1 MLHAGEN
8 LISLSYRNSIQSLGR
23 TMNSRAFTTSLLLAG
38 VAVFMIYTYISS
50 RETELQSE
58 YGNQTPV
65 VVAKEDIKEL
75 EIIDDRKVQ
84 LINVPSKF
92 QMPGHFK
99 RVEDLYNT
107 IAAVPIKKGEQITV
121 PRVTYPGSQSGL
133 SRQISIGKRALS
145 IQVTEGQSVSRLLKP
160 GDRVDILA
168 QVDYAAGKK
177 ERVKVKT
184 VLQDVLILSTGL
196 YVTNSVPIIN
206 IKNDNDSRQMKLNSY
221 TNFNTVT
228 VELTPFEVQ
237 KMVFLISGGGG
248 IYLSLRNN
256 DDKTIERISATRL
269 YDVLGEDAAEAK
281 TYFAEQMARE
291 QKRTGIGGR

>member
-1 MLHAGEN
+1 
-8 LISLSYRNSIQSLGR
+8 
-23 TMNSRAFTTSLLLAG
+23 MNSRAFTTSLLLAG
-38 VAVFMIYTYISS
+38 IAVFMIYSYISS
-50 RETELQSE
+50 RETELQSD

-65 VVAKEDIKEL
+65 VIAKEDIKEF
-75 EIIDDRKVQ
+75 EIIDDRKITI
-84 LINVPSKF
+84 INVPKKF
-92 QMPGHFK
+92 QMPGHYK

-107 IAAVPIKKGEQITV
+107 IAAVPIKKDEQITS
-121 PRVTYPGSQSGL
+121 PRVTYPGAQSGL

-168 QVDYAAGKK
+168 LVDYAAGKK
-177 ERVKVKT
+177 ERLKVKT

-196 YVTNSVPIIN
+196 FVTNSVPIIN
-206 IKNDNDSRQMKLNSY
+206 IKSGGNDTRQMKLNSY
-221 TNFNTVT
+221 TNYNTVT
-228 VELTPFEVQ
+228 LELTPFEVQ
-237 KMVFLISGGGG
+237 KMVFLISAGNG

-281 TYFAEQMARE
+281 TYFAEQMAKE
-291 QKRTGIGGR
+291 TKRTGAGGR

>member
-1 MLHAGEN
+1 
-8 LISLSYRNSIQSLGR
+8 
-23 TMNSRAFTTSLLLAG
+23 MNSRAFTTSLLLAG
-38 VAVFMIYTYISS
+38 IAVMMIWSYISS
-50 RETELQSE
+50 RETELQSD

-84 LINVPSKF
+84 LVNVPSKF
-92 QMPGHFK
+92 QMPGNFK

-107 IAAVPIKKGEQITV
+107 IAAVPIKKGEQITQ
-121 PRVTYPGSQSGL
+121 PRVTYPGAQSGL

-145 IQVTEGQSVSRLLKP
+145 IQVTEGQAVSRLLKP

-168 QVDYAAGKK
+168 LVDYASGKK
-177 ERVKVKT
+177 EKLKVKT

-196 YVTNSVPIIN
+196 FVTNSVPIIN
-206 IKNDNDSRQMKLNSY
+206 IKGDNDSRQMKLNSY
-221 TNFNTVT
+221 TNYNTVT
-228 VELTPFEVQ
+228 LELTPFEVQ
-237 KMVFLISGGGG
+237 KMVFLISAGNG

-256 DDKTIERISATRL
+256 DDKTIERIVATKL

-291 QKRTGIGGR
+291 TKRTGAGGR

>member
-1 MLHAGEN
+1 
-8 LISLSYRNSIQSLGR
+8 
-23 TMNSRAFTTSLLLAG
+23 MNSRAFTTSLLLAVLA
-38 VAVFMIYTYISS
+38 VAMIWSYIES
-50 RETELQSE
+50 RETELQNDF
-58 YGNQTPV
+58 GNQTPV

-84 LINVPSKF
+84 LINVSSKF

-145 IQVTEGQSVSRLLKP
+145 IQVTEGQAVSRLLKP
-160 GDRVDILA
+160 GDRIDILA
-168 QVDYAAGKK
+168 LVDYASGKK
-177 ERVKVKT
+177 ERLKVKT

-206 IKNDNDSRQMKLNSY
+206 IKSETNSRQMKLNSY
-221 TNFNTVT
+221 TNYNTVT
-228 VELTPFEVQ
+228 LELTPFEVQ
-237 KMVFLISGGGG
+237 KMVFLISAGNG

-291 QKRTGIGGR
+291 TKRTGAGGR

>member
-1 MLHAGEN
+1 
-8 LISLSYRNSIQSLGR
+8 
-23 TMNSRAFTTSLLLAG
+23 MNSRAFTTSLILAG
-38 VAVFMIYTYISS
+38 LAVAMIWSYISS
-50 RETELQSE
+50 RETELQSD

-65 VVAKEDIKEL
+65 VIAKEDIKEL

-84 LINVPSKF
+84 LINIPSKF

-145 IQVTEGQSVSRLLKP
+145 IQVTENQAVSRLLKP

-168 QVDYAAGKK
+168 LVDYAAGKK
-177 ERVKVKT
+177 ERLKVKT

-196 YVTNSVPIIN
+196 YVTNSVPIVN
-206 IKNDNDSRQMKLNSY
+206 LKSSENDSRQMKLNSY

-228 VELTPFEVQ
+228 LELTPFEVQ
-237 KMVFLISGGGG
+237 KMVFLISAGNG

-291 QKRTGIGGR
+291 TKRTGPGGR

>member
-1 MLHAGEN
+1 
-8 LISLSYRNSIQSLGR
+8 
-23 TMNSRAFTTSLLLAG
+23 MNSRAFTTSLLLAAI
-38 VAVFMIYTYISS
+38 AVMMIWSYISS
-50 RETELQSE
+50 RETELQSD

-84 LINVPSKF
+84 LVNVPSKF
-92 QMPGHFK
+92 QMPGNFK

-107 IAAVPIKKGEQITV
+107 IAAVPIKKGEQITQ
-121 PRVTYPGSQSGL
+121 PRVTYPGAQSGL

-145 IQVTEGQSVSRLLKP
+145 IQVTEGQAVSRLLKP

-168 QVDYAAGKK
+168 LVDYASGKK
-177 ERVKVKT
+177 EKLKVKT
-184 VLQDVLILSTGL
+184 VLQDVLVLSTGL

-206 IKNDNDSRQMKLNSY
+206 IKGDNDQRQMKLNSY

-228 VELTPFEVQ
+228 LELTPFEVQ
-237 KMVFLISGGGG
+237 KMVFLISAGNG

-256 DDKTIERISATRL
+256 DDKTIERIVATKL

-291 QKRTGIGGR
+291 TKRTGAGGR

>member
-1 MLHAGEN
+1 
-8 LISLSYRNSIQSLGR
+8 
-23 TMNSRAFTTSLLLAG
+23 MNSRAFTTSLLLAG
-38 VAVFMIYTYISS
+38 IAVMMIWSYISS
-50 RETELQSE
+50 RETELQSD

-84 LINVPSKF
+84 LVNVPSKF
-92 QMPGHFK
+92 QMPGNFK

-107 IAAVPIKKGEQITV
+107 IAAVPIKKGEQITQ
-121 PRVTYPGSQSGL
+121 PRVTYPGAQSGL

-145 IQVTEGQSVSRLLKP
+145 IQVTEGQAVSRLLKP

-168 QVDYAAGKK
+168 LVDYASGKK
-177 ERVKVKT
+177 ERLKVKT
-184 VLQDVLILSTGL
+184 VLQDVLVLSTGL

-206 IKNDNDSRQMKLNSY
+206 IKGDNDSRQMKLNSY
-221 TNFNTVT
+221 TNYNTVT
-228 VELTPFEVQ
+228 LELTPFEVQ
-237 KMVFLISGGGG
+237 KMVFLISAGNG

-256 DDKTIERISATRL
+256 DDKTIERIVATKL

-291 QKRTGIGGR
+291 TKRTGAGGR

>member
-1 MLHAGEN
+1 
-8 LISLSYRNSIQSLGR
+8 
-23 TMNSRAFTTSLLLAG
+23 MNSRAFTTSLLLAG
-38 VAVFMIYTYISS
+38 LAVAMIWSYISS
-50 RETELQSE
+50 RETELQSD

-65 VVAKEDIKEL
+65 VIAKEDIKEL

-121 PRVTYPGSQSGL
+121 PRVTYPGAQSGL

-168 QVDYAAGKK
+168 LVDYAAGKK
-177 ERVKVKT
+177 ERLKVKT

-196 YVTNSVPIIN
+196 FVTNSVPIIN
-206 IKNDNDSRQMKLNSY
+206 IKSGGNDTRQMKLNSY
-221 TNFNTVT
+221 TNYNTVT
-228 VELTPFEVQ
+228 LELTPFEVQ
-237 KMVFLISGGGG
+237 KMVFLVSAGTG

-281 TYFAEQMARE
+281 TYFAEQMAKE
-291 QKRTGIGGR
+291 TKRTGAGGR

>member
-1 MLHAGEN
+1 
-8 LISLSYRNSIQSLGR
+8 
-23 TMNSRAFTTSLLLAG
+23 MNSRAFTTSLLLAG
-38 VAVFMIYTYISS
+38 LAVAMIWSYISS
-50 RETELQSE
+50 RETELQSD

-65 VVAKEDIKEL
+65 VIAKEDIKEL

-84 LINVPSKF
+84 LVNVPAKF
-92 QMPGHFK
+92 QMPGHYK

-121 PRVTYPGSQSGL
+121 PRVTYPGAQSGL

-168 QVDYAAGKK
+168 LVDYAAGKK
-177 ERVKVKT
+177 ERLKVKT

-196 YVTNSVPIIN
+196 FVTNSVPIIN
-206 IKNDNDSRQMKLNSY
+206 IKSGGSETRQMKLNSY
-221 TNFNTVT
+221 TNYNTVT
-228 VELTPFEVQ
+228 LELTPFEVQ
-237 KMVFLISGGGG
+237 KMVFLISAGNG

-281 TYFAEQMARE
+281 TYFAEQMAKE
-291 QKRTGIGGR
+291 TKRTGAGGR

>member
-1 MLHAGEN
+1 
-8 LISLSYRNSIQSLGR
+8 
-23 TMNSRAFTTSLLLAG
+23 MNSRAFTTSLILAG
-38 VAVFMIYTYISS
+38 LAVAMIWSYISS
-50 RETELQSE
+50 RETELQSD

-65 VVAKEDIKEL
+65 VIAKEDIKEL

-84 LINVPSKF
+84 LVNIPSKF

-145 IQVTEGQSVSRLLKP
+145 IQVTENQAVSRLLKP

-168 QVDYAAGKK
+168 LVDYAAGKK
-177 ERVKVKT
+177 ERLKVKT

-196 YVTNSVPIIN
+196 YVTNSVPIVN
-206 IKNDNDSRQMKLNSY
+206 LKSENDSRQMKLNSY
-221 TNFNTVT
+221 TNFNTIT
-228 VELTPFEVQ
+228 LELTPFEVQ
-237 KMVFLISGGGG
+237 KMVFLISAGNG

-291 QKRTGIGGR
+291 TNRTRPGGR

>member
-1 MLHAGEN
+1 
-8 LISLSYRNSIQSLGR
+8 
-23 TMNSRAFTTSLLLAG
+23 MNSRAFTTSLILAG
-38 VAVFMIYTYISS
+38 LAVAMIWSYISS
-50 RETELQSE
+50 RETELQSD
-58 YGNQTPV
+58 YGNLTPV
-65 VVAKEDIKEL
+65 VFAKEDIKEL
-75 EIIDDRKVQ
+75 EIIDDRKVY
-84 LINVPSKF
+84 LKNVPKNF
-92 QMPGHFK
+92 QMPGHYK

-107 IAAVPIKKGEQITV
+107 IAAVPIKKDEQITV
-121 PRVTYPGSQSGL
+121 PRVTYPGAQSGL

-168 QVDYAAGKK
+168 LVDYAAGKK
-177 ERVKVKT
+177 ERLKVKT

-196 YVTNSVPIIN
+196 FVTNSVPIIN
-206 IKNDNDSRQMKLNSY
+206 IKSGGNETRQMKLNSY

-228 VELTPFEVQ
+228 LELTPFEVQ
-237 KMVFLISGGGG
+237 KMVFLVSAGNG

-281 TYFAEQMARE
+281 TYFAEQMAKE
-291 QKRTGIGGR
+291 TKRTGAGGR

>member
-1 MLHAGEN
+1 
-8 LISLSYRNSIQSLGR
+8 
-23 TMNSRAFTTSLLLAG
+23 MNSRAFTTSLVLAG
-38 VAVFMIYTYISS
+38 LAVAMIWSYIES
-50 RETELQSE
+50 RETELQSD

-84 LINVPSKF
+84 LINIPSKF

-145 IQVTEGQSVSRLLKP
+145 IQVTEGQAVSRLLKP

-168 QVDYAAGKK
+168 LVDYASGKK
-177 ERVKVKT
+177 EKLKVKT

-206 IKNDNDSRQMKLNSY
+206 IKNDNSSRQMKLNNY

-228 VELTPFEVQ
+228 LELTPFEVQ
-237 KMVFLISGGGG
+237 KMVFMISAGNG

-269 YDVLGEDAAEAK
+269 FDVLGEDAAEAK
-281 TYFAEQMARE
+281 TYFAEQSARE
-291 QKRTGIGGR
+291 TKRTGAGGR